1 MLRDTTTEQTAD
13 TLAHAIGASVMA
25 SLAYCSSMI
34 SLARKIAEAAK
45 TINYIRQQSAL
56 DAKVTIPSIG
66 KVSTFCQTTLSCSQ
80 EEKEVLVAC
89 ALKADDIFLTLG
101 DSKGVEFDSQRL
113 TLHCMD
119 LLRMLVRM
127 LVICHTI
134 YVEANTVGAV
144 VQTLGEIDEITT
156 ETLWIGTIK
165 VQLWTARRELE
176 DAVYS
181 IGGLENIS
189 GMRAIISKI
198 EHGLF
203 RLQQDANAL
212 NYMVMK
218 IGEGIVPLTPTIVGE
233 INITYTRAIRELEAM
248 TSELCRSGTSLIDQ
262 QETLRF
268 WVEEKISTLI
278 FLPPHSVPFPKA
290 GEFYHFNY

>member
-1 MLRDTTTEQTAD
+1 MEKQ
-13 TLAHAIGASVMA
+13 
-25 SLAYCSSMI
+25 
-34 SLARKIAEAAK
+34 IAEAAEALNLIRRQSHLLSIEKVQIVCK
-45 TINYIRQQSAL
+45 TWSGVMLKMEL
-56 DAKVTIPSIG
+56 DTR
-66 KVSTFCQTTLSCSQ
+66 TLSCSQ
-80 EEKEVLVAC
+80 EEKEVLVALNER
-89 ALKADDIFLTLG
+89 ALHAADILALRIHCTTVG
-101 DSKGVEFDSQRL
+101 DSKGV
-113 TLHCMD
+113 MD
-119 LLRMLVRM
+119 LVRMLVRM

-176 DAVYS
+176 DAMYR
-181 IGGLENIS
+181 IGGLENIR
-189 GMRAIISKI
+189 GMRVIISKI
-198 EHGLF
+198 EDGLS
-203 RLQQDANAL
+203 RLQQDANAF

-218 IGEGIVPLTPTIVGE
+218 IGEGVLKNTPTIVGD

-248 TSELCRSGTSLIDQ
+248 TPELCRSGTSLTDQ

-278 FLPPHSVPFPKA
+278 FLPPYSVPFPKA
-290 GEFYHFNY
+290 GVFYTFNY

>member
-1 MLRDTTTEQTAD
+1 
-13 TLAHAIGASVMA
+13 MA
-25 SLAYCSSMI
+25 SLMYCSS
-34 SLARKIAEAAK
+34 LRLLEKQIAEAAEALNLIRRQSHLLSIEKVQIVCK
-45 TINYIRQQSAL
+45 TWSGVMLKMEL
-56 DAKVTIPSIG
+56 DTR
-66 KVSTFCQTTLSCSQ
+66 TLSCSQ
-80 EEKEVLVAC
+80 EEKEVLVALNER
-89 ALKADDIFLTLG
+89 ALNAADILALRIHCTTVG
-101 DSKGVEFDSQRL
+101 DSKGV
-113 TLHCMD
+113 MD
-119 LLRMLVRM
+119 LVRMLVRM

-176 DAVYS
+176 DAMYR
-181 IGGLENIS
+181 IGGLENIR
-189 GMRAIISKI
+189 GMRVIISKI
-198 EHGLF
+198 EDGLS

-218 IGEGIVPLTPTIVGE
+218 IGEGVLKNTPTIVGD
-233 INITYTRAIRELEAM
+233 INITYTRAIKELEAM
-248 TSELCRSGTSLIDQ
+248 TPELCRSGTSLTDQ

-290 GEFYHFNY
+290 GEFYKFNY

>member
-1 MLRDTTTEQTAD
+1 
-13 TLAHAIGASVMA
+13 MA
-25 SLAYCSSMI
+25 SLIYCSS
-34 SLARKIAEAAK
+34 LRVLEKRIAEAAEALNDIRRQPDLSLEKVQIVCK
-45 TINYIRQQSAL
+45 TWSGLMLKMEL
-56 DAKVTIPSIG
+56 DTR
-66 KVSTFCQTTLSCSQ
+66 TLSCSQ
-80 EEKEVLVAC
+80 EEKEVLVALNER
-89 ALKADDIFLTLG
+89 ALHAADILALRIHCTTVG
-101 DSKGVEFDSQRL
+101 DSKGV
-113 TLHCMD
+113 MD
-119 LLRMLVRM
+119 LVRMLVRM

-176 DAVYS
+176 DAMYR
-181 IGGLENIS
+181 IGGLENIR
-189 GMRAIISKI
+189 GMRVIISKI
-198 EHGLF
+198 EDGLS

-218 IGEGIVPLTPTIVGE
+218 IGEGVLKNTPTIVGD

-248 TSELCRSGTSLIDQ
+248 TPELCRSGTSLTDQ

-290 GEFYHFNY
+290 GEFYTFNY

>member
-1 MLRDTTTEQTAD
+1 
-13 TLAHAIGASVMA
+13 MA
-25 SLAYCSSMI
+25 SLMYCSSLRLME
-34 SLARKIAEAAK
+34 KQIAEAAEALNLIRRQSHLLSIEKVQIVCK
-45 TINYIRQQSAL
+45 TWSGVMLKMEL
-56 DAKVTIPSIG
+56 DTR
-66 KVSTFCQTTLSCSQ
+66 TLSCSQ
-80 EEKEVLVAC
+80 EEKEVLVALNER
-89 ALKADDIFLTLG
+89 ALNAADILALRIHCTTVG
-101 DSKGVEFDSQRL
+101 DSKGV
-113 TLHCMD
+113 MD
-119 LLRMLVRM
+119 LVRMLVRM

-176 DAVYS
+176 DAMYR
-181 IGGLENIS
+181 IGGLENIR
-189 GMRAIISKI
+189 GMRVIISKI
-198 EHGLF
+198 EDGLS

-218 IGEGIVPLTPTIVGE
+218 IGEGVLKNTPTIVGD

-248 TSELCRSGTSLIDQ
+248 TPELCRSGTSLTDQ

-290 GEFYHFNY
+290 GEFYKFNY

>member
-1 MLRDTTTEQTAD
+1 
-13 TLAHAIGASVMA
+13 MA
-25 SLAYCSSMI
+25 SLMYCSSLRLME
-34 SLARKIAEAAK
+34 KQIAEAAEALNLIRRQSHLLSIEKVQIVCK
-45 TINYIRQQSAL
+45 TWSGVMLKMEL
-56 DAKVTIPSIG
+56 DTR
-66 KVSTFCQTTLSCSQ
+66 TLSCSQ
-80 EEKEVLVAC
+80 EEKEVLVALNER
-89 ALKADDIFLTLG
+89 ALNAADILALRIHCTTVG
-101 DSKGVEFDSQRL
+101 DSKGV
-113 TLHCMD
+113 MD
-119 LLRMLVRM
+119 LVRMLVRM

-176 DAVYS
+176 DAMYR
-181 IGGLENIS
+181 IGGLENIR
-189 GMRAIISKI
+189 GMRVIISKI
-198 EHGLF
+198 EDGLS

-218 IGEGIVPLTPTIVGE
+218 IGEGVLKNTPTIVGD

-248 TSELCRSGTSLIDQ
+248 TPELCRSGTSLTDQ

-290 GEFYHFNY
+290 GEFYSFNY